1 MLYARVAQIFQK
13 SRSYL
18 KFLDARK
25 VTRNKFR
32 TDGPQILGAAS
43 QNLVARPTWC
53 LEFLYFCC
61 IVS

>member
-1 MLYARVAQIFQK
+1 LTWSK
-13 SRSYL
+13 S
-18 KFLDARK
+18 
-25 VTRNKFR
+25 R

-53 LEFLYFCC
+53 LEFQYFCC